1 MKKTNKLS
9 TISIACVACAAV
21 SLPALGAAPVR
32 SLGGAGVY
40 SSAASAKTSGS
51 AVKTAT
57 NANRGGT
64 VRVNTA
70 STAAPSLRS
79 ATARAAATPRLS
91 IGKYL
96 AGSTALNRV
105 TSTVPSNPGQDS
117 SDNTAVMER
126 IDELSSSVTEN
137 KTELNNITVNIEQ
150 LQKDLEEVLGKDVV
164 VSYENGELTINDTT
178 VSILDEDR
186 VNQLLE
192 DMLSDRLKELEDAVA
207 QLDGLGNAG
216 DINIWDDGDAESD
229 KTITAAINKLNTKID
244 GSTKSYEAGDNV
256 EIQGNKVSVIVGAL
270 ANADT
275 EPNKIATVGDVKTYA
290 LPQPKESCTAAG
302 GNTTC
307 VLSIDRTSG
316 DYVWLELVETYS
328 APSNGT
334 AGNSGTVVSE
344 PVAEPE
350 I

>member
-40 SSAASAKTSGS
+40 SSASSAASAKTS
-51 AVKTAT
+51 AAATKTVTA
-57 NANRGGT
+57 ANRGGT
-64 VRVNTA
+64 LRADTTK
-70 STAAPSLRS
+70 TAAPSLRS
-79 ATARAAATPRLS
+79 STARAAATPRLS

-96 AGSTALNRV
+96 AGSSALNKV
-105 TSTVPSNPGQDS
+105 TSKPSGPAQDS
-117 SDNTAVMER
+117 SDNTEVLER

-207 QLDGLGNAG
+207 QLDGLGNTG
-216 DINIWDDGDAESD
+216 DINIWDDGDTESD
-229 KTITAAINKLNTKID
+229 KTITAAINKLNTKIVE
-244 GSTKSYEAGDNV
+244 SVNEYTAGENV
-256 EIQGNKVSVIVGAL
+256 KIENNEVSVIVGAL
-270 ANADT
+270 ADADI
-275 EPNKIATVGDVKTYA
+275 EPDAIATVGDVKNNT
-290 LPQPKESCTAAG
+290 LPQPPESCTTTG
-302 GNTTC
+302 SNTMC
-307 VLSIDRTSG
+307 VLSVDTNG
-316 DYVWLELVETYS
+316 AYKWLELVGS
-328 APSNGT
+328 DSVV
-334 AGNSGTVVSE
+334 NSGTGESTV
-344 PVAEPE
+344 EPE
-350 I
+350 AVF

>member
-40 SSAASAKTSGS
+40 SSASSAASAKTS
-51 AVKTAT
+51 AAATKTVTA
-57 NANRGGT
+57 ANRGGT
-64 VRVNTA
+64 LRADTTK
-70 STAAPSLRS
+70 TAAPSLRS
-79 ATARAAATPRLS
+79 STARAAATPRLS

-96 AGSTALNRV
+96 AGSSALNKV
-105 TSTVPSNPGQDS
+105 TSKPSGPAQDS
-117 SDNTAVMER
+117 SDNTEVLER

-192 DMLSDRLKELEDAVA
+192 DILSDRLKELEDAVA

-229 KTITAAINKLNTKID
+229 KTITAAINKLNTKIVE
-244 GSTKSYEAGDNV
+244 SVNEYIAGENV
-256 EIQGNKVSVIVGAL
+256 KIENNEVSVIVGAL
-270 ANADT
+270 ADADI
-275 EPNKIATVGDVKTYA
+275 EPDAIATVGDVKNNT
-290 LPQPKESCTAAG
+290 LPQPPESCTTTG
-302 GNTTC
+302 SNTMC
-307 VLSIDRTSG
+307 VLSVDTNG
-316 DYVWLELVETYS
+316 AYKWLELVGS
-328 APSNGT
+328 DSVV
-334 AGNSGTVVSE
+334 NSGTGESTVD
-344 PVAEPE
+344 PE
-350 I
+350 AGF

>member
-40 SSAASAKTSGS
+40 SSASSAASAKT
-51 AVKTAT
+51 TAT
-57 NANRGGT
+57 ANRGGT
-64 VRVNTA
+64 LRANTA
-70 STAAPSLRS
+70 TAAAPSLRS
-79 ATARAAATPRLS
+79 STARAAATPRLS

-96 AGSTALNRV
+96 AGSSALNKV
-105 TSTVPSNPGQDS
+105 TSVTPGQPGQDS
-117 SDNTAVMER
+117 SDNAEVMER

-229 KTITAAINKLNTKID
+229 KTITAAINKLNTKIVE
-244 GSTKSYEAGDNV
+244 STNSYEAGENV
-256 EIQGNKVSVIVGAL
+256 KIEDNKVSVIVGAL
-270 ANADT
+270 TGAEQKDGL
-275 EPNKIATVGDVKTYA
+275 ATVQEVKAYA
-290 LPQPKESCTAAG
+290 LPIPDNKCFAAD

-307 VLSIDRTSG
+307 VLSVNRDSG
-316 DYVWLELVETYS
+316 EYEWLELVETYS

-334 AGNSGTVVSE
+334 TDNSVTVVSE
-344 PVAEPE
+344 PE

>member
-40 SSAASAKTSGS
+40 SSASSAASAKT
-51 AVKTAT
+51 TAT
-57 NANRGGT
+57 ANRGGT
-64 VRVNTA
+64 LRANTA
-70 STAAPSLRS
+70 TAAAPSLRS
-79 ATARAAATPRLS
+79 STARAAATPRLS

-96 AGSTALNRV
+96 AGSSALNKV
-105 TSTVPSNPGQDS
+105 TSVTPGQPGQDS

-126 IDELSSSVTEN
+126 IDELSANVSDN

-229 KTITAAINKLNTKID
+229 KTITAAINKLNTKIVE
-244 GSTKSYEAGDNV
+244 STNSYEAGDNV
-256 EIQGNKVSVIVGAL
+256 EIKDNKVSVIVGAL
-270 ANADT
+270 TGAEQKDGL
-275 EPNKIATVGDVKTYA
+275 ATVQEVKAYA
-290 LPQPKESCTAAG
+290 LPIPDNKCFAAD

-307 VLSIDRTSG
+307 VLSVNRDSG
-316 DYVWLELVETYS
+316 EYEWLELVETYS

-334 AGNSGTVVSE
+334 TDNSVTVVSE
-344 PVAEPE
+344 PE

>member
-40 SSAASAKTSGS
+40 SSASSAASAKT
-51 AVKTAT
+51 TAT
-57 NANRGGT
+57 ANRGGT
-64 VRVNTA
+64 LRANTA
-70 STAAPSLRS
+70 TAAAPSLRS
-79 ATARAAATPRLS
+79 STARAAATPRLS

-96 AGSTALNRV
+96 AGSSALNKV
-105 TSTVPSNPGQDS
+105 TSVTPGQPGQDS
-117 SDNTAVMER
+117 SDNTEVMER
-126 IDELSSSVTEN
+126 IDELSANVSDN
-137 KTELNNITVNIEQ
+137 KTVLNEVTFNVEELRS
-150 LQKDLEEVLGKDVV
+150 DLEKLMGESIDVV
-164 VSYENGELTINDTT
+164 YDSETGDLTIGETT
-178 VSILDEDR
+178 VSILNPGAADD
-186 VNQLLE
+186 LL
-192 DMLSDRLKELEDAVA
+192 DNIIGDKDDIDVFDSDDTE
-207 QLDGLGNAG
+207 
-216 DINIWDDGDAESD
+216 
-229 KTITAAINKLNTKID
+229 KTVVAAINKLNKKID
-244 GSTKSYEAGDNV
+244 GSTNSYEAGDNV
-256 EIQGNKVSVIVGAL
+256 KIENNRVSVIVGAL

-290 LPQPKESCTAAG
+290 LPQPDKSCTAAG

-307 VLSIDRTSG
+307 VLSINRNSG
-316 DYVWLELVETYS
+316 EYEWLELVETYS

-334 AGNSGTVVSE
+334 TGNSGTVVSE